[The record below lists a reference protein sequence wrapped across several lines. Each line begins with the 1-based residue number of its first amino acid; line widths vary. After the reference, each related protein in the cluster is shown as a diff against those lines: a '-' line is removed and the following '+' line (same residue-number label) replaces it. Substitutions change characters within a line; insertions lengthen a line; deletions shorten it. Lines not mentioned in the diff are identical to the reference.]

1 MICRQKLYDFIVA
14 NLLLPQRASSA
25 VKRVFATVKWYKSFK
40 QIVLSHNDN
49 NNEHF
54 DELKL

>member
-1 MICRQKLYDFIVA
+1 MICRQKLYYFMVA
-14 NLLLPQRASSA
+14 NLDLPQRVRGA

-54 DELKL
+54 DEVKL